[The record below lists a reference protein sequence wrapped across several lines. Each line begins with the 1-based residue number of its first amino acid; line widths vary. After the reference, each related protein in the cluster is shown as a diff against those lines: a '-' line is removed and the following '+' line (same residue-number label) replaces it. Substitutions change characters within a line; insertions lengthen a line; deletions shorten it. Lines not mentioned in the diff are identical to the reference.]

1 MYNIQRISSALSFC
15 GVIVILLFESSL
27 VQAQSFKDPWG
38 FAPQNR
44 ASIAGM
50 IRQVE
55 SEKKAGAVATDAGG
69 TTILTCGKGEAS
81 SEANSACI
89 IMNNSDG
96 ILNVGQDSKGNQTS
110 NNTKTQVQS
119 SSNADAVLATLNGTN

>member
-1 MYNIQRISSALSFC
+1 MYNIHKTSAFLFVGGIFCLATIISSAA
-15 GVIVILLFESSL
+15 
-27 VQAQSFKDPWG
+27 QAQSFKDPWG

-44 ASIAGM
+44 ASIAAM

-55 SEKKAGAVATDAGG
+55 GEKKSSAAVVAGG

-96 ILNVGQDSKGNQTS
+96 ILNVGQDSQGSQTS
-110 NNTKTQVQS
+110 NNTKTQIQS
-119 SSNADAVLATLNGTN
+119 TSRADEVLAELNGTK

>member
-1 MYNIQRISSALSFC
+1 MYIVYKNIPLMLFT
-15 GVIVILLFESSL
+15 VILVATAPIFS
-27 VQAQSFKDPWG
+27 VQAQSFKEPWG

-44 ASIAGM
+44 AAIASM

-55 SEKKAGAVATDAGG
+55 MEKKSAATMTNTG

-96 ILNVGQDSKGNQTS
+96 ILNVGQDSVGSQTTS
-110 NNTKTQVQS
+110 NTKTQVQS
-119 SSNADAVLATLNGTN
+119 TSDADAVLAALNGGN